1 MLVYQRVTI
10 MPLFQ
15 TFQPA
20 TPGMGLAHFAA
31 LRKRCLRCGALHP
44 RTAARWLRA
53 IAESLK

>member
-1 MLVYQRVTI
+1 

-31 LRKRCLRCGALHP
+31 LRKRRLRCGALHP